1 MRKQLKD
8 AKERRSE
15 EALAKFHRTICEIR
29 RNTDTFTEAI
39 VEYCDHH
46 QIDVEDI
53 VSLVGPALKAEI
65 EREAV
70 ESGLVKKTEQNF
82 DLDSLE
88 MI

>member
-15 EALAKFHRTICEIR
+15 EALAQFHRTICEIR
-29 RNTDTFTEAI
+29 KNTDTFMEAI
-39 VEYCDHH
+39 IEYCDHH

-53 VSLVGPALKAEI
+53 VSLVGPALKSEI
-65 EREAV
+65 EKEAV
-70 ESGLVKKTEQNF
+70 ESGLVRKTERSFNI
-82 DLDSLE
+82 DSLE